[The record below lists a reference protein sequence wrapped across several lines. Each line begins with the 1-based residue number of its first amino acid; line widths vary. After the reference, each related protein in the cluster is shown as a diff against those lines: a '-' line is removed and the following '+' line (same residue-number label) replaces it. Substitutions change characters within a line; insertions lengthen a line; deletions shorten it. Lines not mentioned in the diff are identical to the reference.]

1 MNSMTNWLRR
11 NIPKIVAAVIVV
23 FLFFQARVPNIAAG
37 ERALLA
43 SRFHFSR
50 YTLPASGDVNART
63 VRPVHPS
70 LKRISAW
77 ISSVGA
83 AIAAGDHDGDGLSND
98 TCLVD
103 PRTDLVTVAPAPTTG
118 DRYQPFSLKPANY
131 EGATTAPMGCLIADV
146 NEDGLADVVVYYWG
160 RSEERRVGKE
170 CSARWWA
177 ERQEQ
182 KRRYA

>member
-1 MNSMTNWLRR
+1 MSSIPNWLRR
-11 NIPKIVAAVIVV
+11 NIPRIVAAVIVV

-37 ERALLA
+37 ERTLLA

-50 YTLPASGDVNART
+50 YTLPSSGDIGTRS

-83 AIAAGDHDGDGLSND
+83 AIAAGDLDGDGLSND

-103 PRTDLVTVAPAPTTG
+103 PRTDLVTIEPAPTTG
-118 DRYQPFSLKPANY
+118 DRYKPLSLRP
-131 EGATTAPMGCLIADV
+131 ETRT
-146 NEDGLADVVVYYWG
+146 
-160 RSEERRVGKE
+160 RTS
-170 CSARWWA
+170 
-177 ERQEQ
+177 
-182 KRRYA
+182 